1 MARTLRARTVGA
13 DNIAAG
19 AVSGTERTIL
29 GASAPAE
36 KVGGLDNIA
45 QGSGGV
51 FPTAVIADNQQSGV
65 TTMLIER
72 RG

>member
-1 MARTLRARTVGA
+1 MARALRGRTVGA

-19 AVSGTERTIL
+19 LVSGTEKIAAGIL
-29 GASAPAE
+29 PPAE
-36 KVGGLDNIA
+36 KVGGLDNLSV
-45 QGSGGV
+45 GSGGV
-51 FPTAVIADNQQSGV
+51 FPTTIIADNQQVAV

>member
-13 DNIAAG
+13 DNIAVG
-19 AVSGTERTIL
+19 SVSGTEKIVAGVLPPT
-29 GASAPAE
+29 E

-45 QGSGGV
+45 VGSA
-51 FPTAVIADNQQSGV
+51 FPTAVIADNQQVAV